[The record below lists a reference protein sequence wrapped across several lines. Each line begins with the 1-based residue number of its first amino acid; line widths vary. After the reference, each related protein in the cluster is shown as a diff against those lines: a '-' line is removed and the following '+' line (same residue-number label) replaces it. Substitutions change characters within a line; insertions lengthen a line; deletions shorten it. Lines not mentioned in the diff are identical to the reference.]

1 VSRNEAG
8 LGEVRD
14 EIHAINKDI
23 QVEIIPTDIKN
34 VESVASFWEK
44 VKEKFGHADV
54 LVNNAASIGGGTVTQ
69 QPLDSWWNDF
79 VSDMSLFRIV
89 LTYSKETNTRGTF
102 LVTQGF
108 LKLLGQERKGAIIS
122 LTTFAAHMPFPGL
135 SSYSISKL
143 ALTQLQ
149 AFIAVECPN
158 VTAVAIHPGL
168 ILTDATLDYFKPFA
182 KDSPELLGG
191 LGVWLATEN
200 AAFLSG
206 KYVEVNWSV
215 DELMERKDEIVKEG
229 KLSIG
234 IKGKFGS
241 EQFK

>member
-1 VSRNEAG
+1 M
-8 LGEVRD
+8 
-14 EIHAINKDI
+14 K
-23 QVEIIPTDIKN
+23 
-34 VESVASFWEK
+34 
-44 VKEKFGHADV
+44 
-54 LVNNAASIGGGTVTQ
+54 
-69 QPLDSWWNDF
+69 
-79 VSDMSLFRIV
+79 
-89 LTYSKETNTRGTF
+89 GTF

-108 LKLLGQERKGAIIS
+108 LKLLGTEEKGAIIS

-135 SSYSISKL
+135 SAYSISKL

-149 AFIAVECPN
+149 AFIAVENPN

-200 AAFLSG
+200 ASFLSG

-215 DELMERKDEIVKEG
+215 DELIERKDEIVKEG

-234 IKGKFGS
+234 IKGEFGS
-241 EQFK
+241 EQFE

>member
-1 VSRNEAG
+1 
-8 LGEVRD
+8 
-14 EIHAINKDI
+14 
-23 QVEIIPTDIKN
+23 
-34 VESVASFWEK
+34 
-44 VKEKFGHADV
+44 
-54 LVNNAASIGGGTVTQ
+54 
-69 QPLDSWWNDF
+69 
-79 VSDMSLFRIV
+79 M
-89 LTYSKETNTRGTF
+89 RGSF

-108 LKLLGQERKGAIIS
+108 LKLLGKERKGAIIN

-149 AFIAVECPN
+149 AFVAVECPN

-191 LGVWLATEN
+191 LGVWLATEK
-200 AAFLSG
+200 AAFLSW

-215 DELMERKDEIVKEG
+215 DELMERKEEIVKEG

-234 IKGKFGS
+234 IKGDFGS
-241 EQFK
+241 EQFE